1 MREIDA
7 SVISRDELLGRI
19 NRSVAERGVPEEIK
33 EGYYGEDFMD
43 QSGKDYLQTQLDS
56 LLNNIRVM
64 DQTWYL
70 YDTPL
75 TCNRRFLGK
84 PLTFLRKV
92 LRWFMKPYLSRMS
105 NFNGAA
111 VRAIS
116 DIAKIEQALLA
127 EVRSEKG
134 NKVE

>member
-1 MREIDA
+1 
-7 SVISRDELLGRI
+7 
-19 NRSVAERGVPEEIK
+19 
-33 EGYYGEDFMD
+33 
-43 QSGKDYLQTQLDS
+43 
-56 LLNNIRVM
+56 M

-75 TCNRRFLGK
+75 TCKRRFLGK